1 MQRVAL
7 IFFVAFELCYYLLI
21 AQTGIVE
28 YFNSDM
34 LAIGTLPIGGV
45 LGALFVMFSKFSKRD
60 LLIALLSTQTL
71 LTLFYPEF
79 TPLMLFVL
87 GFSVGGIAPI
97 LVNTLKLQQS
107 FEMGIS
113 LAIAY
118 SVGTALFTTD
128 PASRQGMALIFSIV
142 ALLSVQFLP
151 NVKVS
156 NYTQSSRSYFSYSM
170 LGMMTLWV
178 FLDSALFETL
188 SRDFYIPIWRGGF
201 SIEIALFHILG
212 VIAAFYINLGK
223 NQKELLILS
232 LFSLSYLLF
241 FLQEALLLSIVYPF
255 VISYYNVVI
264 LQNLT
269 KVEEF
274 KMIAISMIFI
284 GWIASG
290 AGLLVALE
298 NLIIFV
304 PIVFLG
310 AIIYMINSQIK
321 LKEIHYV

>member
-1 MQRVAL
+1 MQRTAL
-7 IFFVAFELCYYLLI
+7 ILFVAFELCYYLLI

-34 LAIGTLPIGGV
+34 FAIGTLPVGGV
-45 LGALFVMFSKFSKRD
+45 LGALFVMKSEFDKKD
-60 LLIALLSTQTL
+60 IVIALLSTQTI

-79 TPLMLFVL
+79 NPLMLFVL

-97 LVNTLKLQQS
+97 LVNTLKLQQG

-128 PASRQGMALIFSIV
+128 PASRGGMALVFSIV
-142 ALLSVQFLP
+142 ALISIQFLP
-151 NVKVS
+151 KMRNYKV
-156 NYTQSSRSYFSYSM
+156 QEKSYFDYSL

-188 SRDFYIPIWRGGF
+188 SRDLYIPIWRGGF
-201 SIEIALFHILG
+201 SIEIALFHIIG
-212 VIAAFYINLGK
+212 VIVAIYHK
-223 NQKELLILS
+223 TDRSQQELTILS
-232 LFSLSYLLF
+232 LFALSYLLF

-264 LQNLT
+264 LKNLI
-269 KVEEF
+269 KVKKF
-274 KMIAISMIFI
+274 KMIALSMISI

-290 AGLLVALE
+290 AGLMVALQK
-298 NLIIFV
+298 LTIFV
-304 PIVFLG
+304 PIIFLV
-310 AIIYMINSQIK
+310 AIIFMINSQIK
-321 LKEIHYV
+321 SNFKEIHYV

>member
-1 MQRVAL
+1 MMQRTAL

-34 LAIGTLPIGGV
+34 LAIGTLPVGGV
-45 LGALFVMFSKFSKRD
+45 LGAIYVMFSRFSKRT
-60 LLIALLSTQTL
+60 LLISLLSVQTVM
-71 LTLFYPEF
+71 TLFYPDF
-79 TPLMLFVL
+79 TPFMLFIL
-87 GFSVGGIAPI
+87 GISVGGIAPI
-97 LVNTLKLQQS
+97 LVNSLKLQKGL
-107 FEMGIS
+107 EMGIS

-118 SVGTALFTTD
+118 TVGTSLFTTD
-128 PASRQGMALIFSIV
+128 PASRLYMALLFSVV
-142 ALLSVQFLP
+142 ALISVHFLP
-151 NVKVS
+151 S
-156 NYTQSSRSYFSYSM
+156 QSETKQRYQSYFDYS
-170 LGMMTLWV
+170 LLAMMTLWV

-188 SRDFYIPIWRGGF
+188 SRDVYMPIWRGGF
-201 SIEIALFHILG
+201 SVEIVFFHILG
-212 VIAAFYINLGK
+212 VIAAFSYKIERV
-223 NQKELLILS
+223 QKELLILS
-232 LFSLSYLLF
+232 LFAFSYLLF

-264 LQNLT
+264 LQNLI
-269 KVEEF
+269 KVKEF
-274 KMIAISMIFI
+274 KMIAVSMIFI

-310 AIIYMINSQIK
+310 AIVHMFNSQIK
-321 LKEIHYV
+321 LNPISIV